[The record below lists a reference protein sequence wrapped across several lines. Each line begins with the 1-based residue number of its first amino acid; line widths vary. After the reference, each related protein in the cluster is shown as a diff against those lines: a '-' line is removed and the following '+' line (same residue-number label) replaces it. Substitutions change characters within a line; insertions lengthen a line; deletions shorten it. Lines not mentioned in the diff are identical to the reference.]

1 MSVIRALEIEKLK
14 PVKDGIYVCVNE
26 DTKEFALIPLE
37 QVNICVNGKKQP
49 LGELLFSILEKHD
62 KLIDILMENSEE
74 VK

>member
-14 PVKDGIYVCVNE
+14 PVKDGIYVCVDE
-26 DTKEFALIPLE
+26 KKKVFEIIPLE
-37 QVNICVNGKKQP
+37 KVNICINGKKQP
-49 LGELLFSILEKHD
+49 LGELLFNLLEKHD

>member
-1 MSVIRALEIEKLK
+1 MSVLKALEIEKCK
-14 PVKDGIYVCVNE
+14 PVADGVYVCTNAE
-26 DTKEFALIPLE
+26 KKEFTLIPLE
-37 QVNICVNGKKQP
+37 KVNICINGTKQP